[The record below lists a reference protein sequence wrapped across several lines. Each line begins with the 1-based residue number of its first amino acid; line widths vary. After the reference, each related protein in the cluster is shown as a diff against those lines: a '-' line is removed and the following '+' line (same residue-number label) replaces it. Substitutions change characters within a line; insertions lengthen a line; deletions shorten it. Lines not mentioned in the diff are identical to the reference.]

1 MQYRAY
7 VLTDDGHIRTPATI
21 ITAPNKQEA
30 VEEASYLLNGTV
42 VEIWAEDRLVARLD
56 PPAPVPQAER

>member
-7 VLTDDGHIRTPATI
+7 ILTDDGHIRSPATI

-30 VEEASYLLNGTV
+30 VEEASYLLNETA
-42 VEIWAEDRLVARLD
+42 VEVWDEDHLVARLH
-56 PPAPVPQAER
+56 PPARLPPAER